1 MNKHFVTILATGLL
15 FGTSSA
21 QTSAQTDVSGSASQS
36 TSASASKSGAQ
47 ANSATSANA
56 GQNTAVANGSH
67 AQSAAGQLQSGSTVQ
82 AQLIKPVDARKNKAG
97 DEVVAKTTQDVKS
110 NGHVVLPKGSK
121 IMGHVTEAKAR
132 AKGQSDS
139 SLGLAFDHAVLK
151 DGTTVPVAFAVQAIG
166 NSSAAAEAAQADADN
181 SMATAANTGMST
193 STAARS
199 TGGGL
204 VGGVGATAGGATNT
218 ATGVGRGTLRGAG
231 NVGGGISA
239 PLTPASRG
247 VVGMPHLNLASA
259 TSNSSTITSSTSNV
273 HLDSGTEMIL
283 RSGDLRA
290 NR

>member
-1 MNKHFVTILATGLL
+1 MNKHFVTILATTLL
-15 FGTSSA
+15 FGTASA
-21 QTSAQTDVSGSASQS
+21 QTSAQTEMSGSASQN
-36 TSASASKSGAQ
+36 TSATANQSGAQ
-47 ANSATSANA
+47 ANSSTSANA
-56 GQNTAVANGSH
+56 GQNADIANGGRT
-67 AQSAAGQLQSGSTVQ
+67 QSAASQLQSGSTVQ
-82 AQLIKPVDARKNKAG
+82 AQLTKPVDARKNKAG

-139 SLGLAFDHAVLK
+139 SVGLAFDHAVLK
-151 DGTTVPVAFAVQAIG
+151 DGTTVPVSFAVQAIG
-166 NSSAAAEAAQADADN
+166 NSSAAAQAAQADADTT
-181 SMATAANTGMST
+181 MATAANTGMST

-204 VGGVGATAGGATNT
+204 VGGVGATAGGVTNT
-218 ATGVGRGTLRGAG
+218 ATGVGGGTLSGAG

-239 PLTPASRG
+239 PLPPASRG
-247 VVGMPHLNLASA
+247 MVGMPNLNLVSA

-290 NR
+290 NQ